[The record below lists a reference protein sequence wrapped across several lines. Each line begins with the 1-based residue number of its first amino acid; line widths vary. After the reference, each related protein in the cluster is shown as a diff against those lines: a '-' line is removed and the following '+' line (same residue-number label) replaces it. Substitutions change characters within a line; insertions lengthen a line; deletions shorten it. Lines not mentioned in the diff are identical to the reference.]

1 MGLLWS
7 AQSSQEDRAPVGCGQ
22 LPAGLIT
29 SWMAAGPSFGLAD
42 LRRVAGVLHLLGGW
56 AVPGSLLSA
65 PEHLHPLAFPS
76 TLRGVSAD

>member
-1 MGLLWS
+1 
-7 AQSSQEDRAPVGCGQ
+7 
-22 LPAGLIT
+22 
-29 SWMAAGPSFGLAD
+29 MAAGPSFGLAD